1 MKDTGLFERTSILV
15 NTQGIENLKKAHVLL
30 AGIGGVGS
38 FAAEALARSGIG
50 EITMIDHDVVSASNL
65 NRQLVAL
72 NSNIGMKKALIM
84 RERILDINPNCKV
97 NIKDDFVRKEDMA
110 YIFDKHYDFVIDA
123 IDSLAC
129 KVAFVACAHSKG
141 YKVISSMGAGG
152 KLDPTQI
159 HVADIYQTSVCRLA
173 KFMRIRLR
181 RLNINK
187 GILAV
192 YSTENSLPPLP
203 PVPVDGDGRD
213 RAVNG
218 TISYM
223 PALFGLTIAGM
234 VIKQIIGKDLNANG
248 LLD

>member
-1 MKDTGLFERTSILV
+1 MQHTGLFERTSILV
-15 NTQGIENLKKAHVLL
+15 NNTGIDKLKNAHVLL

-38 FAAEALARSGIG
+38 FAAEALVRSGVG
-50 EITMIDHDVVSASNL
+50 EITLIDHDTVSTSNL

-72 NSNIGMKKALIM
+72 HSTIGIKKALVM
-84 RERILDINPNCKV
+84 KNRILDINPSCQV
-97 NIKDDFVRKEDMA
+97 NIVEDFIRTEDMNN
-110 YIFDKHYDFVIDA
+110 ILNKPYDFVIDA

-129 KVAFVACAHSKG
+129 KVAFVSTAHKKG

-159 HVADIYQTSVCRLA
+159 KVDDIYKTRVCKLA

-181 RLNINK
+181 RQHVTK

-203 PVPVDGDGRD
+203 PEPVIGSGRD

-234 VIKQIIGKDLNANG
+234 VIKQIVDGAK
-248 LLD
+248 